1 MANFYSDEVIQ
12 AVIEANDIVDIISG
26 YLTLKRTGNSYKGK
40 CPFHNEKTPSFSVS
54 QEKQLYHCF
63 GCGAGGNAVTFIM
76 EMEKL
81 PFLDALKLLADRAN
95 IRLPEKTEAT
105 DDQYEHKKRLYELH
119 RMTGNFFYKRLK
131 SDRQAQ
137 AYLLGRG
144 ISAETIKKFG
154 LGYALDSWNDLG
166 QYLES
171 QGFTQKEMLDS
182 GLQMQSESGRIYDRF
197 RGRVMFPII
206 NPRGQIVG
214 FGGRILNSDGK
225 GPKYLN
231 SPETVIFSKSY
242 ELYNLNDA
250 KKNLTDGR
258 IYLVEG
264 YMDVVSLYEKGI
276 KNAVAALGTAFTPY
290 HGKILSRYVKEVVL
304 LFDGDQA
311 GQAATEKALNILKST
326 DISVTII
333 VLANDEDPDSFIQKN
348 GLEAFENLRKSAL
361 TPVEYE
367 LKLLKRQFDLTT
379 TDGKIAY
386 GTAAIKILKDCQTAV
401 EVEYYSQQVADETG
415 INKKVIHSEIVRA
428 RSGKE
433 SGQILKEIKPS
444 QANEQI
450 PKAYQ
455 VAQELAV
462 RYCLENRQ
470 AIDELLPEALTIHEY
485 AQFIEL
491 LKEKPQ
497 AKATEILTTFNESA
511 AVKALSGLIMTEETV
526 SRDDFEDALKIIRRF
541 YNENCLE
548 KLTQEI
554 QIATQNGEDE
564 QVAELMDQL
573 IKLKKD
579 NGRR

>member
-1 MANFYSDEVIQ
+1 MANFFSDEVIQ

-26 YLTLKRTGNSYKGK
+26 YLTLKRTGNSYKGR

-63 GCGAGGNAVTFIM
+63 GCGAGGNAITFIM

-105 DDQYEHKKRLYELH
+105 DDQYEQKKRLYELH
-119 RMTGNFFYKRLK
+119 RITGNFFYKRLK

-137 AYLLGRG
+137 AYLFGRG
-144 ISAETIKKFG
+144 ISAATIKQFG
-154 LGYALDSWNDLG
+154 LGFALDSWNDLG
-166 QYLES
+166 QYLDS
-171 QGFTQKEMLDS
+171 QGFTEKEIIDS
-182 GLQMQSESGRIYDRF
+182 GLQMRSESGRIYDRF
-197 RGRVMFPII
+197 RGRIMFPII

-214 FGGRILNSDGK
+214 FGGRILTREAN

-231 SPETVIFSKSY
+231 SPETAIFSKSY

-311 GQAATEKALNILKST
+311 GQSATEKALNILKST
-326 DISVTII
+326 DISVKII
-333 VLANDEDPDSFIQKN
+333 VLANDEDPDSFIQQN
-348 GLEAFENLRKSAL
+348 GLEAFENLRKNAL

-367 LKLLKRQFDLTT
+367 LQLLKRQFDLKT

-386 GTAAIKILKDCQTAV
+386 GTAAIKILKDCKTAV
-401 EVEYYSQQVADETG
+401 EVEFYSQQVANETG

-433 SGQILKEIKPS
+433 AGTMIKEIKP
-444 QANEQI
+444 QEANEKI

-455 VAQELAV
+455 IAQELAV

-470 AIDELLPEALTIHEY
+470 AVNELVPEALTIQEY
-485 AQFIEL
+485 IQFIRL

-497 AKATEILTTFNESA
+497 AEAGEILATFKESA
-511 AVKALSGLIMTEETV
+511 EIKALAGLIMTEESV

-541 YNENCLE
+541 YNENRLE

-554 QIATQNGEDE
+554 QMATQNGEDTR
-564 QVAELMDQL
+564 VAELMEQL

>member
-1 MANFYSDEVIQ
+1 
-12 AVIEANDIVDIISG
+12 
-26 YLTLKRTGNSYKGK
+26 
-40 CPFHNEKTPSFSVS
+40 
-54 QEKQLYHCF
+54 
-63 GCGAGGNAVTFIM
+63 
-76 EMEKL
+76 
-81 PFLDALKLLADRAN
+81 
-95 IRLPEKTEAT
+95 
-105 DDQYEHKKRLYELH
+105 
-119 RMTGNFFYKRLK
+119 MTGNFFYKRLK

-401 EVEYYSQQVADETG
+401 EVEFYSQQVADETG

>member
-1 MANFYSDEVIQ
+1 
-12 AVIEANDIVDIISG
+12 
-26 YLTLKRTGNSYKGK
+26 
-40 CPFHNEKTPSFSVS
+40 
-54 QEKQLYHCF
+54 
-63 GCGAGGNAVTFIM
+63 
-76 EMEKL
+76 
-81 PFLDALKLLADRAN
+81 
-95 IRLPEKTEAT
+95 
-105 DDQYEHKKRLYELH
+105 
-119 RMTGNFFYKRLK
+119 
-131 SDRQAQ
+131 
-137 AYLLGRG
+137 
-144 ISAETIKKFG
+144 
-154 LGYALDSWNDLG
+154 
-166 QYLES
+166 
-171 QGFTQKEMLDS
+171 
-182 GLQMQSESGRIYDRF
+182 
-197 RGRVMFPII
+197 MFPII

-333 VLANDEDPDSFIQKN
+333 VLANDEDPDSFIQ
-348 GLEAFENLRKSAL
+348 
-361 TPVEYE
+361 EYE

-401 EVEYYSQQVADETG
+401 EVEFYSQQVADETG